1 AVTPNTFAL
10 PVTTTGTGS
19 GTVASSPPG
28 IDCGATCAAGYD
40 SGTGVTLNTTP
51 ADGSFFSAWSGCDA
65 TSGRTCTVTMGAAR
79 AVTVTFTRERFTLTV
94 TKTGTG
100 SGLVASSPP
109 GIDCGPTCSATYDSG
124 TGVTLTA
131 TPGFG
136 SLFAGWSGCDA
147 VSGTTCTVT
156 MSGTRAVT
164 ASFTLQTFTLTV
176 GKAGSGSGTVTSRDG

>member
-1 AVTPNTFAL
+1 AVARDPFPLT
-10 PVTTTGTGS
+10 VTTTGTGS
-19 GTVASSPPG
+19 GTV
-28 IDCGATCAAGYD
+28 T
-40 SGTGVTLNTTP
+40 
-51 ADGSFFSAWSGCDA
+51 
-65 TSGRTCTVTMGAAR
+65 
-79 AVTVTFTRERFTLTV
+79 
-94 TKTGTG
+94 
-100 SGLVASSPP
+100 SSPP
-109 GIDCGPTCSATYDSG
+109 GIDCGPTCAATYDSG

-176 GKAGSGSGTVTSRDG
+176 GKAGSGSGTVTSRDGRINCGPTCSAAYESGTGVALTATPASGSTFAGWSGCYAVSGTTSTVTMSVAG

>member
-1 AVTPNTFAL
+1 MAPQLIWLGLSGLELELTVPPPTMPVFVT
-10 PVTTTGTGS
+10 VK
-19 GTVASSPPG
+19 
-28 IDCGATCAAGYD
+28 
-40 SGTGVTLNTTP
+40 
-51 ADGSFFSAWSGCDA
+51 
-65 TSGRTCTVTMGAAR
+65 
-79 AVTVTFTRERFTLTV
+79 VTVTFTRERFTLTV

-109 GIDCGPTCSATYDSG
+109 GIDCGTTCSATYDSG

-156 MSGTRAVT
+156 MNAARSVT
-164 ASFTLQTFTLTV
+164 ANFLP
-176 GKAGSGSGTVTSRDG
+176 